1 MSRATL
7 LRPLTLRWVSLP
19 LVLLSLVSLVA
30 PAAENAGFE
39 QARARAQ
46 AAHQAQRLEEAAH
59 AYREALKERP
69 NWDEGRWALGTVL
82 YELERW
88 DECRQQFELLTANQP
103 AMGGAWALR
112 GLCEFQEARYDQ
124 ALGSLERIPALG
136 LPEGSPLAPVAQYH
150 LGALLT
156 RAGRFEESIRLLEAL
171 AAVTQQPSSDLIEAL
186 GLSMLRVKALPG
198 EAADADR
205 DAIQMAG
212 RAAYH
217 AATSD
222 VAAAQK
228 LLEELAA
235 RFPEEANVHYALGA
249 FLLSGDADRA
259 LDEFRRELEVSPEH
273 LAARLQLAFEYLK
286 RNQFS
291 EGLPYA
297 REAVESHP
305 DDFAAR
311 HAYGRLLLGAG
322 EVEEAVRQLEA
333 AVRLAPDSPQSHF
346 ALARAYSRAGRKLD
360 AEREHAEFQRLEKLQ
375 QKR

>member
-1 MSRATL
+1 MNRGRWLGARAL
-7 LRPLTLRWVSLP
+7 LAVSLA
-19 LVLLSLVSLVA
+19 LASLFLASVLA
-30 PAAENAGFE
+30 AAAENAGFE

-46 AAHQAQRLEEAAH
+46 TAHEAQRLEEAAES
-59 AYREALKERP
+59 YREALAERP
-69 NWDEGRWALGTVL
+69 DWDEGRWALGTVL

-88 DECRQQFELLTANQP
+88 GECRDQFEQLTANRP
-103 AMGGAWALR
+103 TMGGAWALR
-112 GLCEFQEARYDQ
+112 GLCEFQERRYDE
-124 ALGSLERIPALG
+124 ALSSLERIPTLG

-171 AAVTQQPSSDLIEAL
+171 AAVTQQPSADLIEAL
-186 GLSMLRVKALPG
+186 GLSMLRALALPG
-198 EAADADR
+198 EAVEANR
-205 DAIQMAG
+205 DAVPMAG
-212 RAAYH
+212 RAAYL

-235 RFPEEANVHYALGA
+235 RFPKEPNVHYALGA

-259 LDEFRRELEVSPEH
+259 LAEFRRELEVSPGH

-286 RNQFS
+286 RNQFAD
-291 EGLPYA
+291 GLPYA
-297 REAVESHP
+297 REAVASHP

-322 EVEEAVRQLEA
+322 EVEESVRQLEA

-346 ALARAYSRAGRKLD
+346 ALARAYGRAGRKQD
-360 AEREHAEFQRLEKLQ
+360 ADREHAEFQRLEKLQ